1 MSLKIILIIYMLLME
16 VYMFEY
22 TSVSIPY
29 TAILSV
35 FVGFALV
42 LMIKDAVI
50 KIMTFVKGLDLD

>member
-1 MSLKIILIIYMLLME
+1 
-16 VYMFEY
+16 MFEY
-22 TSVSIPY
+22 TSVNIPY

-50 KIMTFVKGLDLD
+50 KVMTFVKGLDLE